1 MSDPVN
7 ESKNASGKD
16 VRLPVGLTTSGTLYS
31 MGLHPAA
38 GGKPITA
45 RGLMNRAVELGL
57 GGVEPPARML
67 EGEDL
72 ESLGAYAA
80 DAGLFVV
87 IDTGG
92 YDPEHITTVIEMAAR
107 IGARTVRTVIGG
119 ARIGGDRRPLAGRWQ
134 PFLETVLAGLRQCVE
149 IAERAGVTLAV
160 ENHQDVASEEL
171 LWLHD
176 SIGSEHFGITLDT
189 ANPLATAE
197 EPLDFFRR
205 VAPVVKHVHL
215 KDYQVWPFEDGYRL
229 VRCAVGDGLTDFPA
243 LLGILGSAAAPGV
256 QLSLEIGALEARHI
270 RVFAEDFWPDYPPR
284 TAAQLAAA
292 LRVVRANESSGD
304 WRTPYERNEPA
315 EVIAAYEADQLT
327 HSVSYLHSLFNGPD
341 GKTFRIRS

>member
-1 MSDPVN
+1 MDGAVTDSVN
-7 ESKNASGKD
+7 D
-16 VRLPVGLTTSGTLYS
+16 VVSENEHRLPVGLTTSGTIYS
-31 MGLHPAA
+31 MGLNRAA
-38 GGKPITA
+38 ARQPMTA
-45 RGLMNRAVELGL
+45 RGLMDRASELGL

-72 ESLGAYAA
+72 EALGAYAS
-80 DAGLFVV
+80 DSGLFVV

-92 YDPEHITTVIEMAAR
+92 YDPNKLAPVIDMATR

-134 PFLETVLAGLRQCVE
+134 PFLDTVLAGLRKCVE
-149 IAERAGVTLAV
+149 TAERAGVTLAV
-160 ENHQDVASEEL
+160 ENHQDVSSEEL

-176 SIGSEHFGITLDT
+176 SISSDHFGITLDT

-205 VAPVVKHVHL
+205 VAPAVKHVHL
-215 KDYQVWPFEDGYRL
+215 KDYQVWPSEEGYRL

-243 LLGILGSAAAPGV
+243 LLEILGSTAPGATM
-256 QLSLEIGALEARHI
+256 SLEIGALEARHI
-270 RVFAEDFWPDYPPR
+270 RVLADDFWPDYPPR

-292 LRVVRANESSGD
+292 LRVVRANQRPGD
-304 WRTPYERNEPA
+304 WRTPYERDEPA
-315 EVIAAYEADQLT
+315 DVVAAYEEDQLSA
-327 HSVSYLHSLFNGPD
+327 SVSYLRTLFHRENA
-341 GKTFRIRS
+341 IRPASA